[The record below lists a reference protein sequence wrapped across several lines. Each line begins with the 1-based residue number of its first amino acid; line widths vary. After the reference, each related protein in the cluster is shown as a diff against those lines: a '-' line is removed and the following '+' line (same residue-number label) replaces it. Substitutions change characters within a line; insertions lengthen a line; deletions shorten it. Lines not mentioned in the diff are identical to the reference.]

1 MSAQDVIGSF
11 DDNTKVSN
19 AYITAAELLADRE
32 HDFSHLNCHHLP
44 MPAFHRRQREL
55 AAFLEAEQGKARI
68 QSSVNDFL
76 ARCSETC
83 QVKLD
88 GSSLRR

>member
-1 MSAQDVIGSF
+1 MSATDVIGSF
-11 DDNTKVSN
+11 DDNTKVCLDDYAGHGMVRLN
-19 AYITAAELLADRE
+19 TIEY
-32 HDFSHLNCHHLP
+32 SH
-44 MPAFHRRQREL
+44 RQRSQREL

-68 QSSVNDFL
+68 QTSINDFL
-76 ARCSETC
+76 GRCSETC